1 MTILFKFQ
9 NGLPLYPAKYNQP
22 LFLSLSLSLSHTH
35 THTQSERECLVLW
48 ALQWRLLRNSQSTSA
63 GASRTFAA
71 MKKWWLPL
79 EIRIHSKATQL
90 FSISSK
96 HQRSLSLSLSLS
108 LNFTFHENTF
118 FVIIH
123 PKNQNLSLF
132 SFRKENPFLKIF
144 FFKSWSQIEQFESG
158 GRETRNPNPEFVAY
172 SGNETRILRPQ
183 SQYNVPCTLGAY

>member
-1 MTILFKFQ
+1 MNFSFLEAQSKWQFCSNFKMVCHSIPP
-9 NGLPLYPAKYNQP
+9 NITSPSLS
-22 LFLSLSLSLSHTH
+22 LSLSLSLSHTH

-108 LNFTFHENTF
+108 ISLSMK
-118 FVIIH
+118 I
-123 PKNQNLSLF
+123 LSL
-132 SFRKENPFLKIF
+132 
-144 FFKSWSQIEQFESG
+144 
-158 GRETRNPNPEFVAY
+158 
-172 SGNETRILRPQ
+172 
-183 SQYNVPCTLGAY
+183 